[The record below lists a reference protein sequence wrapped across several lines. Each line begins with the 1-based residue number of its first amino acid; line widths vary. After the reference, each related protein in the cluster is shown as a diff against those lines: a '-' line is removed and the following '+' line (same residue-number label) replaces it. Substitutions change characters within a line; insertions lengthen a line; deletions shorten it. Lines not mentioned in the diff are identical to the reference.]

1 MGQKLGLP
9 DPSPDETDH
18 YIQRAES
25 MKRTAKLTLGVLAL
39 LALGAAQAQAQ
50 NTCAANPCSLNDTV
64 KVTVATVLRLTLSQS
79 ATSLTPP
86 NEAAYDAG
94 FQLDNG
100 PVATVKANRG
110 WTLKIS
116 GNAATWTAA
125 NGANASKAVADL
137 LWATTSGGTYTA
149 LTTSPVTFSTA
160 ATGNAGVAQPTFYKT
175 LWSYTNDTPGDYSL
189 VVVYT
194 LSAP

>member
-1 MGQKLGLP
+1 M
-9 DPSPDETDH
+9 
-18 YIQRAES
+18 R
-25 MKRTAKLTLGVLAL
+25 RTAKSTLGVLAL
-39 LALGAAQAQAQ
+39 LTVGAARAQAQ
-50 NTCAANPCSLNDTV
+50 NTCTANPCSLNDTV
-64 KVTVATVLRLTLSQS
+64 KVTVATVMRLDLSQA

-100 PVATVKANRG
+100 PVAGVKANRA

-116 GNAATWTAA
+116 ANAGNWTAA
-125 NGANASKAVADL
+125 NGANASKAAGDL
-137 LWATTSGGTYTA
+137 QWAKTSGGSYTS
-149 LTTSPVTFSTA
+149 LSTSPASLLA
-160 ATGNAGVAQPTFYKT
+160 ASGTGNTSQQVYYKT
-175 LWSYTNDTPGDYSL
+175 LWSYSSDTPGDYSL

>member
-1 MGQKLGLP
+1 
-9 DPSPDETDH
+9 
-18 YIQRAES
+18 
-25 MKRTAKLTLGVLAL
+25 MKNTAKITLGVLAL
-39 LALGAAQAQAQ
+39 LALGAGQAQAQ

-64 KVTVATVLRLTLSQS
+64 KVTVSTVLRLTLSQS
-79 ATSLTPP
+79 ATSLTAP

-110 WTLKIS
+110 WTLKVS
-116 GNAATWTAA
+116 ANAALWTAA
-125 NGANASKAVADL
+125 NGAQASKAAADL
-137 LWATTSGGTYTA
+137 LWSTTSGGTYTG
-149 LTTSPVTFSTA
+149 LTTSPATFGSA
-160 ATGNAGVAQPTFYKT
+160 ATGNAGSAQSVFYKT
-175 LWSYTNDTPGDYSL
+175 LWSYANDTPGDYSL